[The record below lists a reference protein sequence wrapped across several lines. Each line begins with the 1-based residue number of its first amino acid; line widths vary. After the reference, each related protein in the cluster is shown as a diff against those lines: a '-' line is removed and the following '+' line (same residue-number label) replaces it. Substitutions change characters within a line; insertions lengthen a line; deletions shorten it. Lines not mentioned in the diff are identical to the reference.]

1 MVPAPVLI
9 IFAIVVFYTGLWVL
23 NIPFE
28 YASDMGIVLRPG
40 PVRRSFALNLLA
52 YVGPTDLYAVLS
64 QKWTMIMILLVSL
77 AALLLN
83 SSSLELILKN
93 QVTPLR

>member
-1 MVPAPVLI
+1 MPAPVLI

-40 PVRRSFALNLLA
+40 PVQRSFVLNLLA
-52 YVGPTDLYAVLS
+52 DVGLTKLYAVLHDPSGEPGSPAS
-64 QKWTMIMILLVSL
+64 QLFQPGTDSK
-77 AALLLN
+77 
-83 SSSLELILKN
+83 KR
-93 QVTPLR
+93 VTPLS